1 MKKVFALIAAL
12 AFSAL
17 ALAGCGSQQSASS
30 GASSAAS
37 SGAKTLKVG
46 ATAVPH
52 AEILEAAKPLLE

>member
-37 SGAKTLKVG
+37 S
-46 ATAVPH
+46 
-52 AEILEAAKPLLE
+52 EAIPS

>member
-37 SGAKTLKVG
+37 DPYRRAM
-46 ATAVPH
+46 P
-52 AEILEAAKPLLE
+52 